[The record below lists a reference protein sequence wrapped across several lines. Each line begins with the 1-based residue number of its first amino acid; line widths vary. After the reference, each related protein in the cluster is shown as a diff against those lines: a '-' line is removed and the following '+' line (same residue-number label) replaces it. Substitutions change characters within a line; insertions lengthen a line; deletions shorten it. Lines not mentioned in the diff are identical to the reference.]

1 MIVETVKIQIPKE
14 DSGDLVLIDKST
26 LSKQIYLNT
35 HYVAHKT
42 AGGMLFIRLDISSS
56 FTV

>member
-1 MIVETVKIQIPKE
+1 MIPLIFTTINEVMIVETVKIQIPKE

-35 HYVAHKT
+35 H
-42 AGGMLFIRLDISSS
+42 
-56 FTV
+56 